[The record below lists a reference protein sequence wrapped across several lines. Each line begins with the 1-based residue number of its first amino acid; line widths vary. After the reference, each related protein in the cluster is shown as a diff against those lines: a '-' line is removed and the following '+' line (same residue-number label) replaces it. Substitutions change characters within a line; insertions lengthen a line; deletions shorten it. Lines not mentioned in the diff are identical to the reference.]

1 MKLLDN
7 YGRVI
12 KDLRISVTPR
22 CNLHCLYCHPLG
34 LEMREP
40 PGTLTVEEV
49 DRFLEARIR
58 EVEPFVG
65 LPLMLRFRARAPRD
79 LKRRAS

>member
-7 YGRVI
+7 HGRII

-34 LEMREP
+34 LEM
-40 PGTLTVEEV
+40 
-49 DRFLEARIR
+49 A
-58 EVEPFVG
+58 
-65 LPLMLRFRARAPRD
+65 
-79 LKRRAS
+79 

>member
-49 DRFLEARIR
+49 DRFLGPPPSSASPPCASPGASPWCARS
-58 EVEPFVG
+58 F
-65 LPLMLRFRARAPRD
+65 PR
-79 LKRRAS
+79 